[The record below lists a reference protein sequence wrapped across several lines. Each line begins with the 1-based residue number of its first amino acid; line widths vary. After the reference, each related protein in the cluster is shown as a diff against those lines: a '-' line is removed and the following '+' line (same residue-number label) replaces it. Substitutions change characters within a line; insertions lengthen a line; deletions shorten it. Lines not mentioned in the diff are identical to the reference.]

1 MRRPFGIALVGCGMA
16 AKPHAQALKDLA
28 AHGIVVQGVYA
39 RSADRRAA
47 FAQTHGFPE
56 ADSLAALASNPLVDA
71 AIVITPPNAR
81 AEIVRLFAQAG
92 KHVLCEKPL
101 ERTAETAQGIVE
113 MCDKAGVILGV
124 VFQNRF
130 RNAFEVLSQRLH
142 AGDFGTPRLVAV
154 DVPWWRDQAYYDEPG
169 RGTYAR
175 DGGGVL
181 ISQAIHTLDLM
192 LALTGPIVQVQ
203 ALCATTPFHR
213 MEAEDFVS
221 AGLRFANGAVGHLVA
236 TTASFP
242 GGQESIRLD
251 CDLASLRLQGGVLH
265 ISWRDGRIERVG
277 EPAMSGGG
285 ADPMAFPSDWHR
297 ALIADFAASVQLGRS
312 PRVTGQQ
319 ALVVQRLIAAIE
331 TSSAEGRAIPIK
343 TEQP

>member
-1 MRRPFGIALVGCGMA
+1 MGCGMA
-16 AKPHAQALKDLA
+16 AKPHAEALKDLA
-28 AHGIVVQGVYA
+28 AHGIVVRGVHG

-47 FAQTHGFPE
+47 FAQRHGFPE
-56 ADSLAALASNPLVDA
+56 ADNLASLAADPEVDA

-81 AEIVRLFAQAG
+81 AAIVRLFAQAG

-101 ERTAETAQGIVE
+101 ERTVKAAQDIVDV
-113 MCDKAGVILGV
+113 CDTAGVTLGV

-130 RNAFEVLSQRLH
+130 RHAFEVLSERLK
-142 AGDFGTPRLVAV
+142 AGEFGTPRLVAV
-154 DVPWWRDQAYYDEPG
+154 EVPWWRDQAYYDEPG

-192 LALTGPIVQVQ
+192 LALTGPIAQVQ
-203 ALCATTPFHR
+203 ALCATSAFHR
-213 MEAEDFVS
+213 MEAEDYAT
-221 AGLRFANGAVGHLVA
+221 AGLRFCNGAVGHLVA

-242 GGQESIRLD
+242 GGPESIRLD
-251 CDLASLRLQGGVLH
+251 CDLASLRLQGGVLD
-265 ISWRDGRIERVG
+265 ISWRDGRTERVG

-297 ALIADFAASVQLGRS
+297 ALVADFAASVQAGRA
-312 PRVTGQQ
+312 PRVTGRQ
-319 ALVVQRLIAAIE
+319 ALAVQRLIAAIE
-331 TSSAEGRAIPIK
+331 TSSAEGRAISIE